1 MPITTMQNSRINAL
15 DVAFSIHADIE
26 AKIYDALYPDH
37 EWPGIVAEG
46 QVKRNVN
53 AGATSVAY
61 QTRDHKGVAAFIGS
75 GPNNDIPMVGQSMG
89 AVDVP
94 MAVSAVG
101 FRVTNE
107 DARQFSFGFN
117 SDLPN
122 DLSNAAGKAS
132 ENLIEKSI
140 IFGNNDLKFLPWLNY
155 PGVAITPSLDNGSGS
170 TRWADKTP
178 MQKVDTL
185 NSLLRTMWEN
195 TRTLFVPTDLY
206 VPMAIFSDMVQT
218 PMIIGGGSGTG
229 LAVSIMDYFKA
240 NNLCV
245 ALPGGRKLN
254 IIPSRYLSEAG
265 ADGQGR
271 IIAMNRDVENQ
282 AWPFPLEYRIGQP
295 VPEPLG
301 AAWYGE
307 QKFGSYHVR
316 QIGSML
322 YMDGI

>member
-1 MPITTMQNSRINAL
+1 MPITTLNQLINAL
-15 DVAFSIHADIE
+15 DVAFSIHADVE
-26 AKIYDALYPDH
+26 SKIYDALYPDH
-37 EWPGIVAEG
+37 EWTGIVSEG
-46 QVKRNVN
+46 QVKRKIN

-61 QTRDHKGVAAFIGS
+61 QTRDHKGVAAFIGN

-94 MAVSAVG
+94 LAVSAVG
-101 FRVTNE
+101 FRITNE
-107 DARQFSFGFN
+107 DARQYNFGFN

-122 DLSNAAGKAS
+122 DLANAAGKAA
-132 ENLIEKSI
+132 ENLIEKSL
-140 IFGNNDLKFLPWLNY
+140 IFGNKDLKFNPWINY
-155 PGVAITPSLDNGSGS
+155 PGVAIVASPDNGSGS

-178 MQKVDTL
+178 MQKVEAL
-185 NSLLRTMWEN
+185 NSLLRAMWEN

-206 VPMAIFSDMVQT
+206 IPMAIFADMVQQ
-218 PMIIGGGSGTG
+218 PMVIGGGSGTG
-229 LAVSIMDYFKA
+229 LAVSVMDYFKA
-240 NNLCV
+240 NNLC
-245 ALPGGRKLN
+245 ASLPGGRSLN

-271 IIAMNRDVENQ
+271 IVAMNRDADNQ
-282 AWPFPLEYRIGQP
+282 AFPFPLDYRIGAP
-295 VPEPLG
+295 VQEPLG